1 MIGFF
6 SKLISVIMHP
16 LWMPFYLFFCLTLFP
31 PSFTENEIRGYALSL
46 IVLLLT
52 GVLPAF
58 NLILFRI
65 LGTIPDL
72 TMAERKDRIMPFMFI
87 TMVYAGSAYLF
98 YQQYPISW
106 AYKLLLLTASASMAG
121 TLFTLWFKLSIHALA
136 VSAVT
141 VILMFSEISDGEGIL
156 LLPAI
161 GAIIL
166 SGAVMSSRLWLEAHT
181 MKEVF
186 AGAAVGVAVATA
198 GMIILF

>member
-1 MIGFF
+1 MISFF
-6 SKLISVIMHP
+6 SKVISVIMHP
-16 LWMPFYLFFCLTLFP
+16 LWMPSYLFFCFSIFP

-72 TMAERKDRIMPFMFI
+72 TLKERKDRLMPFMFI

-106 AYKLLLLTASASMAG
+106 AYKLLLLTASACMIG
-121 TLFTLWFKLSIHALA
+121 TLFTLWFKISIHALA
-136 VSAVT
+136 VSAT
-141 VILMFSEISDGEGIL
+141 AVIIVFSEFSDGEGLL

-161 GAIIL
+161 GAVLI
-166 SGAVMSSRLWLEAHT
+166 SGVVMSARLWLEAHT

-186 AGAAVGVAVATA
+186 AGAAAGVIVATA

>member
-1 MIGFF
+1 MIRIL
-6 SKLISVIMHP
+6 SRLISVIMHP
-16 LWMPFYLFFCLTLFP
+16 LWMPFFLFICLTKFP

-72 TMAERKDRIMPFMFI
+72 ALAQQKDRTMPFMFI

-106 AYKLLLLTASASMAG
+106 AFKLLLLTASASMAG
-121 TLFTLWFKLSIHALA
+121 TLITLWFKISIHALA
-136 VSAVT
+136 ISGVT
-141 VILMFSEISDGEGIL
+141 AIIVFTEMIDGEGL
-156 LLPAI
+156 LFMPSISAVV
-161 GAIIL
+161 L
-166 SGAVMSSRLWLEAHT
+166 SGVVMSARLWLEAHT
-181 MKEVF
+181 LGEVL
-186 AGAAVGVAVATA
+186 AGAVTGAMITTI
-198 GMIILF
+198 GMTILF